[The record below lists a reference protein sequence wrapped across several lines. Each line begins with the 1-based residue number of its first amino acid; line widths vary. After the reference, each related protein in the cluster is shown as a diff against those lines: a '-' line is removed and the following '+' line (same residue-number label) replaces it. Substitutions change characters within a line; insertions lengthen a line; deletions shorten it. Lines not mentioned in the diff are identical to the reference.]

1 MTRREGSQGARDPKS
16 KSLLCPL
23 ACEFARRVGSRAHG
37 TERHAW
43 TLVAELASQG
53 ALARGSGPPS
63 ALSLP
68 PPPLSLSPLF
78 LSSQPYPSS
87 ARRLPAWDKGRRGDW
102 PASEYYGHARVA
114 QGAQVPRWVGT
125 EPDKPPLPSATR
137 GKRRAAAG
145 AFGTARLRRLGG
157 GRLDSFARPAPAPAG
172 TRSLSSHPLV
182 PHLCGPCC

>member
-1 MTRREGSQGARDPKS
+1 MFPMRIHLTWLGWIVLSCAGVP
-16 KSLLCPL
+16 
-23 ACEFARRVGSRAHG
+23 
-37 TERHAW
+37 
-43 TLVAELASQG
+43 ELQII
-53 ALARGSGPPS
+53 
-63 ALSLP
+63 LP
-68 PPPLSLSPLF
+68 PPLPHPKCPFF

-172 TRSLSSHPLV
+172 TRSLSSHPS
-182 PHLCGPCC
+182 GPAPLRTLLLNSSRGGKFATRDPPRW